1 MPNAALTWIEPGA
14 SATLI
19 WHGAAASRSDGG
31 RLYVVSGPI
40 LEQPPASP
48 YFILA
53 AEEDGDFADRLYRG
67 HVALPELRAFLARCR
82 VARGELVDDQQY
94 VATAE
99 ELPVLAV
106 LDAWRD
112 RPGPPALPYLD
123 DINAFMPASAPL
135 YVTAEA
141 HAAAQQE
148 AEQFG
153 TAWVCDE
160 CGEAE
165 DAGIF
170 FWTVHRGPAVRVCFL
185 IHNDAGV
192 WTCRLHPFEFAK
204 ETA

>member
-1 MPNAALTWIEPGA
+1 MPSAALSWIEPGA

-19 WHGAAASRSDGG
+19 WHGAVAARPGSG
-31 RLYVVSGPI
+31 RVYVVSGPI

-53 AEEDGDFADRLYRG
+53 AEEDGDFASQLYRG
-67 HVALPELRAFLARCR
+67 LVTLPELRAFLSRCR
-82 VARGELVDDQQY
+82 IARGALVDDQQY
-94 VATAE
+94 VATDE
-99 ELPVLAV
+99 ERPVLAV
-106 LDAWRD
+106 LDGWRD
-112 RPGPPALPYLD
+112 APDRPALPYLA

-141 HAAAQQE
+141 HAAAQRE
-148 AEQFG
+148 PEQFS

-165 DAGIF
+165 DAGVF
-170 FWTVHRGPAVRVCFL
+170 FWTAHRGSRVRVCFL

>member
-67 HVALPELRAFLARCR
+67 QVALPELRAFLARCR

>member
-1 MPNAALTWIEPGA
+1 MPRAALTWIEPGA

-19 WHGAAASRSDGG
+19 WHGAAAPQPGGG
-31 RLYVVSGPI
+31 RLYLVSGPI

-53 AEEDGDFADRLYRG
+53 AEEDGDFAARLYRG
-67 HVALPELRAFLARCR
+67 QVTLPELRAFLSRCR
-82 VARGELVDDQQY
+82 ITHGALVDDQQY
-94 VATAE
+94 VATDE
-99 ELPVLAV
+99 EAPVLTV
-106 LDAWRD
+106 LDDWRE

-123 DINAFMPASAPL
+123 DIGAFMPASAPL

-141 HAAAQQE
+141 HAAAQRE
-148 AEQFG
+148 PEQFS

-165 DAGIF
+165 DAGVF
-170 FWTVHRGPAVRVCFL
+170 FWTAHRGPVVRVCFL
-185 IHNDAGV
+185 IHNDVGV

>member
-1 MPNAALTWIEPGA
+1 MPITPLAGIESGA
-14 SATLI
+14 TATLI
-19 WHGAAASRSDGG
+19 WHGAGASRPGGG
-31 RLYVVSGPI
+31 RLYVVAGPI

-53 AEEDGDFADRLYRG
+53 AEEDGDFATRLYRG
-67 HVALPELRAFLARCR
+67 QVALPELRAFLTGCR
-82 VARGELVDDQQY
+82 VTRGALVDDQQY
-94 VATAE
+94 VATDE

-106 LDAWRD
+106 LDEWRD

-123 DINAFMPASAPL
+123 DINAFMPAAAPL

-141 HAAAQQE
+141 HAAAQRE
-148 AEQFG
+148 PEQFG

-165 DAGIF
+165 DAGVF
-170 FWTVHRGPAVRVCFL
+170 FWTAHRGPLVRVCLL

-192 WTCRLHPFEFAK
+192 WTCRLHPFEFAR

>member
-1 MPNAALTWIEPGA
+1 MPSVAATWIEPGA

-19 WHGAAASRSDGG
+19 WHGAVASRPGGG

-53 AEEDGDFADRLYRG
+53 AEEDGPFADRLYRG
-67 HVALPELRAFLARCR
+67 QVTLPELRAFLARCR
-82 VARGELVDDQQY
+82 LTRGALVDDQQY
-94 VATAE
+94 VATDE
-99 ELPVLAV
+99 EVPVLAV
-106 LDAWRD
+106 LDDWRE
-112 RPGPPALPYLD
+112 RAGPPALPYLD
-123 DINAFMPASAPL
+123 DINAFMPASGPL
-135 YVTAEA
+135 YVTGEA
-141 HAAAQQE
+141 HATAQRE
-148 AEQFG
+148 PEQFS

-160 CGEAE
+160 CGLAE
-165 DAGIF
+165 DAGVF
-170 FWTVHRGPAVRVCFL
+170 FWTAARGPAVRVCFL

>member
-1 MPNAALTWIEPGA
+1 MPSDVLTWIEPGA

-19 WHGAAASRSDGG
+19 WHGAAASRPDGG

-53 AEEDGDFADRLYRG
+53 AEEDSDFAARLYRG
-67 HVALPELRAFLARCR
+67 QAALPELRAFLSRCR
-82 VARGELVDDQQY
+82 ITRGALVDDQQY
-94 VATAE
+94 VATDE
-99 ELPVLAV
+99 EAPVLAV
-106 LDAWRD
+106 LDAWRE

-141 HAAAQQE
+141 HAAAQRE
-148 AEQFG
+148 PEQFG

-165 DAGIF
+165 DAAVF
-170 FWTVHRGPAVRVCFL
+170 LWTAHRGSRVRVCFL
-185 IHNDAGV
+185 VHNDAGV